1 MLKEIK
7 GDLLKSKTE
16 ALVNTVNTVGVMG
29 KGVALQFRQAFSD
42 KYFKDYQR
50 ACKEKVL
57 QIGKIHVFELNT
69 LENPRYIINFP
80 TKKHWKGKSR
90 LEDIEAGLKNLIEVI
105 KIYKIKSIAMPP
117 LGCGNGGLSW
127 SDVKPLIQKYFEQI
141 PDVELLLFVPGGSP
155 KADEIKITGK
165 RPNMTV
171 ARAALLTLF
180 EQYLLP
186 GYRLSL
192 LEVQKLAYFLQES
205 GVKELKLNFAKKQYG
220 PYTENVNHLLRTIDG
235 HFIKGYGD
243 HTPKA
248 IEPTIS
254 LMPDA
259 LIEAENFLF
268 EESPETI
275 NRLKKVFCLI
285 EGFEYPHGLE
295 LLSTVHWVIKENPS
309 IKNDLDKI
317 IISVHRWS
325 ERKKSMFPQKEI
337 EIAWKQ
343 LDNYS
348 WLP

>member
-1 MLKEIK
+1 MIEETK
-7 GDLLKSKTE
+7 GDLLKSQTE

-29 KGVALQFRQAFSD
+29 KGVALQFRQAFSND
-42 KYFKDYQR
+42 YFKDYQK
-50 ACKEKVL
+50 ACQEKKL
-57 QIGKIHVFELNT
+57 QIGKIHVFELNS

-90 LEDIEAGLKNLIEVI
+90 IEDIEAGLKDLIEVI
-105 KIYKIKSIAMPP
+105 KNYNVKSIAMPP
-117 LGCGNGGLSW
+117 LGCGNGGLNW
-127 SDVKPLIQKYFEQI
+127 KDVKPLIKKYFEQI
-141 PDVELLLFVPGGSP
+141 PEVHLLLFVPSGSP
-155 KADEIKITGK
+155 KADEIKISGK

-205 GVKELKLNFAKKQYG
+205 GEDLKLKFAKQQYG

-254 LMPDA
+254 LMSEA
-259 LIEAENFLF
+259 LTEAETFLK
-268 EESPETI
+268 EKSPETVK
-275 NRLKKVFCLI
+275 RLEEVFLLI

-295 LLSTVHWVIKENPS
+295 LLSTVHWVVKENPAV
-309 IKNDLDKI
+309 KNDVVKI
-317 IISVHRWS
+317 TNLVHSWS
-325 ERKKSMFPQKEI
+325 SRKRNIFPQKEI

-343 LDNYS
+343 LSNHS
-348 WLP
+348 WL